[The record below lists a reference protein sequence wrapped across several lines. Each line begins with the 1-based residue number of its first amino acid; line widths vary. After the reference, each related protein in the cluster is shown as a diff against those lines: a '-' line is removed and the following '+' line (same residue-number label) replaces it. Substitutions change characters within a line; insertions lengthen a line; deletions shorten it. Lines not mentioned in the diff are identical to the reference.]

1 MNPLQDMDRKILSR
15 IQGDLPITE
24 NPFEDWAREL
34 GITPGELLERIVVLK
49 SSGIVREVKAV
60 LRHRSAG
67 FSEGAM
73 VAWAVDA
80 GEIEEAGGK
89 LAGRREV
96 SHCYERPGFGAYRL
110 FSMIHGKSRREVEAV
125 VADIAAFLGVTD
137 YRVYWSVAELKKSSM
152 EYFREEL
159 T

>member
-1 MNPLQDMDRKILSR
+1 MKPLQDMERKILAR
-15 IQGDLPITE
+15 IQGDLPITAR
-24 NPFEDWAREL
+24 PFEGWAREL
-34 GITPGELLERIVVLK
+34 GITPGELVDGIRELK
-49 SSGIVREVKAV
+49 VSGIVREVKAV

-67 FSEGAM
+67 FPAGAM
-73 VAWAVDA
+73 VAWAVA
-80 GEIEEAGGK
+80 RGEVEEVGVR

-96 SHCYERPGFGAYRL
+96 SHCYERPGFGVYRL
-110 FSMIHGKSRREVEAV
+110 FSMIHGKSKPEVQAV
-125 VADIAAFLGVTD
+125 VADIAASLGITD